1 MTEAQRYTDKPGG
14 QTPVTLEMQAL
25 CFHLVDQKIILGYK
39 IDIRV
44 VFLFFNLIDFFY
56 QPINI
61 NSSKDK

>member
-1 MTEAQRYTDKPGG
+1 MII
-14 QTPVTLEMQAL
+14 
-25 CFHLVDQKIILGYK
+25 HNLVDQKIILGYK